1 MTDKER
7 AEQTARLQR
16 MKDMCMPEGFFLHV
30 GTLLNRPGLYAKDQI
45 ASGIAID
52 IIEVVRAYSEEF
64 DFDFDYAFLLE
75 INKEVD
81 EEIKRRLTFNDNNE
95 V

>member
-7 AEQTARLQR
+7 AELTARLQH
-16 MKDMCMPEGFFLHV
+16 MQDSKMLEGFLLHV
-30 GTLLNRPGLYAKDQI
+30 GSLHDRPGLYAKEQI
-45 ASGIAID
+45 ASGIAAD
-52 IIEVVRAYSEEF
+52 IIGVVRAYSEEF

-75 INKEVD
+75 ISKEVD
-81 EEIKRRLTFNDNNE
+81 EEIKRRLTFNDNSE

>member
-30 GTLLNRPGLYAKDQI
+30 GSLHDRPGLYAKDQI
-45 ASGIAID
+45 ASCIAID

-64 DFDFDYAFLLE
+64 DFDFDYEFLLE

-81 EEIKRRLTFNDNNE
+81 EEIKRRLTFNDNSE

>member
-1 MTDKER
+1 MTNEER
-7 AEQTARLQR
+7 AELTARLQR
-16 MKDMCMPEGFFLHV
+16 MKDMKMPEGFFLHV
-30 GTLLNRPGLYAKDQI
+30 GTLLNRPGLYAKEQI
-45 ASGIAID
+45 AAGIAND
-52 IIEVVRAYSEEF
+52 IVNVVRAYSEEF

-81 EEIKRRLTFNDNNE
+81 EEIKRRLTLNDNSS